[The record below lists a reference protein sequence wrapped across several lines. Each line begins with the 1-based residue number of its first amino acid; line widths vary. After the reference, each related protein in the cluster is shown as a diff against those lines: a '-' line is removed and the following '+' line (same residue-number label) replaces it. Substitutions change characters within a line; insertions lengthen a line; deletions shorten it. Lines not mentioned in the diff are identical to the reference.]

1 MSADLGTD
9 APDLR
14 IAVMRLARRLRT
26 ERASDAMTPSQMAVL
41 ATLIREGPMTP
52 GDLAVV
58 ERVQPPSMTR
68 ILQALQHQELVLRTP
83 HPGDRRQVLFSV
95 TEKAQAMVARDRERR
110 DQWLLHRL
118 EELSPDDLTA
128 IERAIPILNRLA
140 LD

>member
-1 MSADLGTD
+1 MTADLGTD

-14 IAVMRLARRLRT
+14 IAVMRLARRLRN
-26 ERASDAMTPSQMAVL
+26 ERVSDAMTPSQMAVL
-41 ATLIREGPMTP
+41 ATLMREGPMTP

-68 ILQALQHQELVLRTP
+68 ILQALQHDDLVMRTP
-83 HPGDRRQVLFSV
+83 HPTDRRQVLYAV
-95 TEKAQAMVARDRERR
+95 TDKARTMVERDRARR

-118 EELSPDDLTA
+118 EELSPEDLA
-128 IERAIPILNRLA
+128 IVEQAIPVLNRLA

>member
-1 MSADLGTD
+1 MTADLGTD

-68 ILQALQHQELVLRTP
+68 ILQALQHQELVQRTP

-140 LD
+140 LG

>member
-1 MSADLGTD
+1 MTADLGTD

-41 ATLIREGPMTP
+41 ATLMREGPMTP

-68 ILQALQHQELVLRTP
+68 ILQALQHQELVQRAP
-83 HPGDRRQVLFSV
+83 HPDDRRQVLFSV

-118 EELSPDDLTA
+118 EELSPEDLKA
-128 IERAIPILNRLA
+128 IETAIPILNRLA
-140 LD
+140 LG

>member
-1 MSADLGTD
+1 MTADLGTD

-14 IAVMRLARRLRT
+14 IAVMRLARRLRN

-41 ATLIREGPMTP
+41 ATLMREGPMTP

-68 ILQALQHQELVLRTP
+68 ILQSLQHQGLVIRTA
-83 HPGDRRQVLFSV
+83 HPSDGRQVLYAV
-95 TEKAQAMVARDRERR
+95 TDTARSMVERDRARR

-118 EELSPDDLTA
+118 EELSAEDLL
-128 IERAIPILNRLA
+128 IVEQAIPVLNRLA

>member
-1 MSADLGTD
+1 MSIDLGTD

-14 IAVMRLARRLRT
+14 IAVMRLARRLRN

-41 ATLIREGPMTP
+41 ATLLREGPMTP

-68 ILQALQHQELVLRTP
+68 ILQALQQQDLVERMP
-83 HPGDRRQVLFSV
+83 HPSDRRQVLFSA
-95 TEKAQAMVARDRERR
+95 TRKAEEIVERDRLRR

-118 EELSPDDLTA
+118 EALSPHDLTA

>member
-26 ERASDAMTPSQMAVL
+26 ERVSDAWTPSQMAVL
-41 ATLIREGPMTP
+41 ATLRREGPMSP
-52 GDLAVV
+52 GGLAES

-68 ILQALQHQELVLRTP
+68 ILHSLTKVGLVKRKAHATD
-83 HPGDRRQVLFSV
+83 GRQVLYAA
-95 TEKAQAMVARDRERR
+95 TETARLMVERDRQRR
-110 DQWLLHRL
+110 DQWLLQRL
-118 EELSPDDLTA
+118 EELTPEDLTI
-128 IERAIPILNRLA
+128 IEQAIPILNRLA

>member
-68 ILQALQHQELVLRTP
+68 ILQALQHQELVQRTP